1 MISAIICA
9 PFVRPLLFDLPDNVE
24 SIFDSVG
31 CNWQVLLGL
40 ITSFSPARWGW
51 GVAWLFIAHV
61 FGSYVI
67 AKGRKSRVVKGTRM
81 SHMVPLPELDHGI
94 RMPMVL
100 VIKVA
105 RASLLTA
112 ALEAGGFS
120 DPYVIVELRIPGK
133 ERITRRTGTK
143 FKTKSPVW
151 DEKFTFEILETNLV
165 RFVEVNFDLMDKD
178 MMKSDRIG

>member
-1 MISAIICA
+1 VIAAIICA
-9 PFVRPLLFDLPDNVE
+9 PFIRPLLFNLPSNVE
-24 SIFDSVG
+24 SVLDFVG

-40 ITSFSPARWGW
+40 IASFSPARWGW
-51 GVAWLFIAHV
+51 GAAWLFITQL
-61 FGSYVI
+61 FGWYVV
-67 AKGRKSRVVKGTRM
+67 AKSRKSRVGKGTRVA
-81 SHMVPLPELDHGI
+81 HMVPLPVLDHGI
-94 RMPMVL
+94 RMPIVV

-133 ERITRRTGTK
+133 EPITRRTDTK

-151 DEKFTFEILETNLV
+151 DEKFTFEILEANLV
-165 RFVEVNFDLMDKD
+165 RFVEVKFDLMDKD
-178 MMKSDRIG
+178 LMKSDRIG